1 VATRQKQGENDYNM
15 CEKLTILTEHT
26 AFCTIAQCEHGT
38 VHIHWQH
45 LTIHL
50 CEADFLALTR
60 VVADAYAESPQC
72 PSKMR
77 LGIGDITLE
86 IAKED
91 CQPMIKLMRRAAA
104 QLTPVVPSLPPD
116 NCTTPFL
123 FSAAQYLN

>member
-1 VATRQKQGENDYNM
+1 M

-26 AFCTIAQCEHGT
+26 TFGTIAQCEHGT
-38 VHIHWQH
+38 VHIHWKH

-50 CEADFLALTR
+50 CEADFLTLTR
-60 VVADAYAESPQC
+60 VVADAYAESPQG

-91 CQPMIKLMRRAAA
+91 CQPMIKLMRQAAA
-104 QLTPVVPSLPPD
+104 QLAPVVPSLPPD

-123 FSAAQYLN
+123 FSSVQYLN